1 MTGTVQ
7 PIAPWAFDT
16 VGGFLGQRF
25 HANREKRLKDPL
37 LAEELIRLHE
47 RKAHTI
53 FHWTKLYDDWF
64 WLGEQI
70 GKWLDAST
78 YAALIA
84 DDQKLLARVHEL
96 LERLARSQEEDGYLG
111 ITARFHRNPVRG
123 MELYEMYYVLHG
135 LLVCADLLQ
144 SQVALETARRLGEY
158 IIHTWGPE
166 SGQFPLAGR
175 YPGNGHDGGEGTLIL
190 EPIVLLGQQTGD
202 ARFVEWGERTLL
214 KWDEWLDAYPESVHT
229 CSYTAMKQFA
239 AGEKDVYE
247 LREPIHAHTFHMTLL
262 GLAALYNATG
272 KTEYR
277 DVVLGAVDRLAGEWI
292 FLTGGMSSGERY
304 VPRRFYHPR
313 NDIEVC
319 PQHTWI
325 LLLDQALRWTGEAR
339 YAAEIERD
347 LFNHFLAAQLADG
360 SNWSYMTPLNGRAQ
374 EPYGPNCCN
383 AAGQRIAGRMP
394 TYLYGVRNGGPA
406 VLMYTESQAT
416 LRPPGLPAIT
426 LRQETDFPSSG
437 MVTIHVHPEQTA
449 EFSLHLRIPPYATGA
464 EVRVGEGE
472 PARPGFVPPTRGYAA
487 RAGDFVAIE
496 REWKAGDSVRL
507 SLPFQ
512 VSCQANEH
520 TLAVTRGPLVYAYFQ
535 DAQADPVVFHH
546 RRGLYPEDV
555 VLRIDPD
562 QPGNSI
568 QEEPTHA
575 GPLGPAL
582 RVAGLIQPR
591 APIFASPDA
600 NSQLPGRQEQ
610 SLLLYPFVNQGA
622 IRGEY
627 RVFMEYAGTK
637 P

>member
-1 MTGTVQ
+1 MTATVQ
-7 PIAPWAFDT
+7 PIAPRAFDA

-37 LAEELIRLHE
+37 LAEEFIRLHE
-47 RKAHTI
+47 RKAHTV
-53 FHWTKLYDDWF
+53 FLHWTRLYDDWF

-70 GKWLDAST
+70 GKWLDASA

-84 DDQKLLARVHEL
+84 DDQELLARVHEL
-96 LERLARSQEEDGYLG
+96 LERLARSQEGDGYLG

-158 IIHTWGPE
+158 IIRTWGPE
-166 SGQFPLAGR
+166 PGQFPLAGR

-202 ARFVEWGERTLL
+202 ARFIEWGERTLL
-214 KWDEWLDAYPESVHT
+214 KWDEWLESFPESVHT
-229 CSYTAMKQFA
+229 CAYTPMKQFA

-277 DVVLGAVDRLAGEWI
+277 DVVLGAVNRLASEWI

-325 LLLDQALRWTGEAR
+325 LLLDQALRWTGQAQ

-394 TYLYGVRNGGPA
+394 TYLYGVRNGDPA
-406 VLMYTESQAT
+406 VLMYTESQVT
-416 LRPPGLPAIT
+416 LRIPGRPAII

-437 MVTIHVHPEQTA
+437 EVTVHVRPERATRFA
-449 EFSLHLRIPPYATGA
+449 LHLR
-464 EVRVGEGE
+464 V
-472 PARPGFVPPTRGYAA
+472 PAYAA
-487 RAGDFVAIE
+487 GAQAQVGDGKPIPAAAGDFLVIE
-496 REWKAGDSVRL
+496 REWNPGDSVRL
-507 SLPFQ
+507 SLPLPLT
-512 VSCQANEH
+512 CQAHEH
-520 TLAVTRGPLVYAYFQ
+520 ACALVRGPLVYAYFQ
-535 DAQADPVVFHH
+535 DAQVDRAVFHG

-555 VLRIDPD
+555 ILHVNPD
-562 QPGNSI
+562 QPASAI
-568 QEEPTHA
+568 QEEAAPE
-575 GPLGPAL
+575 GLLGPAL
-582 RVAGLIQPR
+582 RVVGHVR
-591 APIFASPDA
+591 ARPPIFASSQA
-600 NSQLPGRQEQ
+600 NAKLPRYQEQ
-610 SLLLYPFVNQGA
+610 SLLLLPFVNQGT

-627 RVFMEYAGTK
+627 RVFMEAEGD
-637 P
+637 